1 MIDEA
6 QARSVLR
13 AAVALLSK
21 GCVEEGKKLLQDS
34 LDSMPETIRLESLG
48 DIAFYERKMQ
58 QAVDYFEAALR
69 LDPECVIARYQYIGA
84 TAEERAGRI
93 VEAFKH
99 YQVAIDAEPDFV
111 DPYVDLGG
119 LLVKIKDFAGAA
131 QCYRDA
137 VRLEP
142 DDPYNLA
149 NLKAVLEQLAA
160 REPDRYGQELIDTEK
175 ALHELTQTRKLDDT
189 VKGRKW

>member
-6 QARSVLR
+6 QARSILG

-21 GCVEEGKKLLQDS
+21 GRVEEGKKLLQDS

-48 DIAFYERKMQ
+48 DIAFYERNMQ
-58 QAVDYFEAALR
+58 QAVDHFEAALR
-69 LDPECVIARYQYIGA
+69 LDPERVIARYQYIGA
-84 TAEERAGRI
+84 TVEERAGHI
-93 VEAFKH
+93 VEAFRH

-111 DPYVDLGG
+111 DAYVDLGG
-119 LLVKIKDFAGAA
+119 LLSKIKDFAGAA

-142 DDPYNLA
+142 CDPYNLA

-175 ALHELTQTRKLDDT
+175 ALRELTQTRKLDY
-189 VKGRKW
+189 VKGRHW